1 MKVITLKQPWAS
13 LIVNG
18 YKKYEFRSWKTN
30 YRGELYI
37 HAGKGIDK
45 EGMKRVESLNLKYPK
60 SRIIGKVIIEDCIEL
75 NDKVNKKINS
85 ENEFIYGKDINRKGY
100 AWVLKE
106 SKLLNIEKEIN
117 GKLGLWNIEL

>member
-1 MKVITLKQPWAS
+1 MKVITIKQPWAS

-106 SKLLNIEKEIN
+106 SELLNIEKEIN
-117 GKLGLWNIEL
+117 GRLSLWNIEI

>member
-18 YKKYEFRSWKTN
+18 YKKYEFRFWKTN

-100 AWVLKE
+100 AWVIKE
-106 SKLLNIEKEIN
+106 SELLNIEKEIN

>member
-100 AWVLKE
+100 AWVIKE
-106 SKLLNIEKEIN
+106 SELLNIEKEIN